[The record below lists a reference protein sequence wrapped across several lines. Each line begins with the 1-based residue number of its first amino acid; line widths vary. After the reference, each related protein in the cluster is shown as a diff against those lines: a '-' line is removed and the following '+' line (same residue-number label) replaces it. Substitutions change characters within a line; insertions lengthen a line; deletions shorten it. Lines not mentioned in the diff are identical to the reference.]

1 MMTCVK
7 KMFKYIACFLL
18 FVLISLSLYTFVI
31 IGVMKKDYVD
41 IFGYTYLVIDTDSML
56 GTFDVGDLVFIKLD
70 NDVVVDD
77 IISYRRD
84 GEEIVIHRLVRRFG
98 NKLITKG
105 DANSSIDQ
113 AITKDMV
120 IGIVKGSLSLKFIFK
135 CSTLFLISFIFLILI
150 NFEKTI
156 KRLILCEDTIN
167 FKQDDVVVEKSECDR
182 IELLDLEDN

>member
-7 KMFKYIACFLL
+7 KMFKYITYFLL
-18 FVLISLSLYTFVI
+18 FVLFSFGLFTFFVI
-31 IGVMKKDYVD
+31 GIMKKDYVN

-84 GEEIVIHRLVRRFG
+84 GEEIVIHRLVQRFG

-120 IGIVKGSLSLKFIFK
+120 IGIVKGSLSLKFVFK
-135 CSTLFLISFIFLILI
+135 CITLFLISFIFWVLI
-150 NFEKTI
+150 NFEKII
-156 KRLILCEDTIN
+156 KRFILCEETI
-167 FKQDDVVVEKSECDR
+167 KLKKDDVVVEKSESDR
-182 IELLDLEDN
+182 IELLDLED